1 MVKFSGVTLL
11 HIHIHI
17 FTLLIDITI
26 PETQHRIYTA
36 NSYTS
41 LITTDSVLMP
51 FAVRWKLLSS
61 ALLGRD
67 MMTDKD

>member
-1 MVKFSGVTLL
+1 MKFSGVMLP
-11 HIHIHI
+11 HIPIHI
-17 FTLLIDITI
+17 FTLLVDITI
-26 PETQHRIYTA
+26 LGTQHRIDTA

-51 FAVRWKLLSS
+51 FPVRRKLFSS